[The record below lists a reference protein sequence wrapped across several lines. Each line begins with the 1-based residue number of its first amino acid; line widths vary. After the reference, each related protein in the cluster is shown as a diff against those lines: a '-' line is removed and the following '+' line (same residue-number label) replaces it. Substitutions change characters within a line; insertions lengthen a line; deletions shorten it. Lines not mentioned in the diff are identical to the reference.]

1 MLLNMIKAGGYI
13 MFLNEL
19 ANQVKKVRSSRA
31 KDMRRNRTKNMV
43 IGAGIG
49 SALGVAAGILFAPKS
64 GKETRQ
70 IIADRTSETIE
81 NLKDNV
87 AATKAKISA
96 LAMEKGSSLRE
107 AGQKNVEAV
116 KETVKKSGEDKD
128 KKKESPK

>member
-1 MLLNMIKAGGYI
+1 MLLNMIKVGGYI
-13 MFLNEL
+13 MILNEL

-43 IGAGIG
+43 IGVGIG
-49 SALGVAAGILFAPKS
+49 SALGVTAGILFAPKS

-70 IIADRTSETIE
+70 IIADKTSETVK
-81 NLKDNV
+81 NFKDNV

-96 LAMEKGSSLRE
+96 SATEKASRLRE
-107 AGQKNVEAV
+107 AGQKGVEAV
-116 KETVKKSGEDKD
+116 KETLKKSGEDED

>member
-1 MLLNMIKAGGYI
+1 MLLDIIKVGGYI
-13 MFLNEL
+13 MILNEL

-43 IGAGIG
+43 IGVGIG
-49 SALGVAAGILFAPKS
+49 SALGVTAGILFAPKS

-70 IIADRTSETIE
+70 IIADKTSATVK
-81 NLKDNV
+81 NFKDNV

-96 LAMEKGSSLRE
+96 SATEKASRLRE
-107 AGQKNVEAV
+107 AGQKGVEAV
-116 KETVKKSGEDKD
+116 KETLKKSGEDED

>member
-1 MLLNMIKAGGYI
+1 

-19 ANQVKKVRSSRA
+19 ANQVKKVKSSRE
-31 KDMRRNRTKNMV
+31 KDMRRNRNKNMV
-43 IGAGIG
+43 IGVGIG

-70 IIADRTSETIE
+70 IIADQTIETIK
-81 NLKDNV
+81 NFKDDV

-96 LAMEKGSSLRE
+96 SATEKGSRLHE
-107 AGQKNVEAV
+107 AGQKGVEAV
-116 KETVKKSGEDKD
+116 KETLKKSGEDKD